1 MTTKPNQKSLLLNK
15 TSQVKTKPIQKSIG
29 KDQRSN
35 HQIKTIEFPIK
46 NTHSDIL
53 NHPINLYSNI
63 LKKLDELDMN
73 EPKEN
78 TNKLTPI
85 NFEKYKINT
94 KTNIINNE
102 EYKEKSSLSN
112 PIISISNQRLSAIQK
127 LNNKKNFNKEDI
139 VKFTYSSNE
148 EINPKFHKTGVTLED
163 GYKQETPQDH
173 RARLVDDYDKYFNK
187 KQNEVNEESVINQKN
202 NKNDNNLFTSIDYF
216 SGLYI
221 EMRYA
226 YGINSKS
233 SFIYIKNKKL
243 IGYILSDIVI
253 LESLELNQ
261 DRNQICLDKTFLLKS
276 ENEKNA
282 LSLKEDVPYKDNSN
296 DINNYHPSM
305 LILSDNENILIV
317 YSRVDPVI
325 IALDVSKISN
335 KQRFSDNLSMIKII
349 TSCKLQ
355 HKYLKSCVFSPNS
368 LFLILMTHNN
378 NINESYI
385 SVFDYYSNTIISTT
399 IISISLNIVKFNPY
413 LSNFEFVTC
422 AEKTALFWRITNE
435 YDLQYQY
442 VNVNSS
448 STEKIISVEYTP
460 PLSVTT
466 KIILLIGF
474 DNGAIVGIDTKTN
487 AMIFNMNMNKI
498 KDGISDLNQDNQ
510 GKSDIIEV
518 DYILCSVRF
527 FIIVSKSII
536 KYFKLPAL
544 SEIKHDNIELVNS
557 NEKQMKL
564 DGNIEYIDFDYAYS
578 ELLLITSNQNL
589 FYIDFNDDTLLKI
602 STFHKYFK
610 KKIRTLSEKGK
621 DNDNTEYKHDLSIS
635 YSQRI
640 VKINLLSKY
649 NPNYNIYNKTCIDSF
664 LNDAYYIIIA
674 YKNGFIRIYSFP
686 ENKIISTYDAVNEE
700 INDVSCSV
708 SNSNSYS
715 HLLISAYSTGFIR
728 FFDIT
733 QACLL
738 GKFISHSKNIY
749 NHLQFLPDDSYIYAI
764 DLNSTL
770 HLLKIEKIK
779 PLTVNL
785 HEIITFQSEIIRFEL
800 DNFDAFN
807 KFTVVSS
814 SEVSVYNRKFSNLL
828 KNNTYDKAIPQYY
841 LYDKVNSKE
850 QFDYSLKLKDG
861 KVNSEKFIFEYCR
874 KSKEVYYLLS
884 ELLCEVIIR
893 NFDLH
898 ATVQRI
904 VLCNFVSGMKASFNY
919 LSFTDV
925 SCGGIVLYPFID
937 DYSNEKRILKS
948 EVCCSIGISNLDSK
962 MKIEMSSNGKY
973 IITYDNYGFC
983 TYSLGYE
990 ERK

>member
-1 MTTKPNQKSLLLNK
+1 MTTKQNQKSLLLNK
-15 TSQVKTKPIQKSIG
+15 TSHVKIKSIQKNIG
-29 KDQRSN
+29 KDQKN
-35 HQIKTIEFPIK
+35 NNQLKKIEFPIK
-46 NTHSDIL
+46 NTHSDII

-85 NFEKYKINT
+85 DFEKYKIN
-94 KTNIINNE
+94 KKPNIINNE
-102 EYKEKSSLSN
+102 EYKEKASLSN
-112 PIISISNQRLSAIQK
+112 PITSISNQRLLAIQK

-148 EINPKFHKTGVTLED
+148 EVNPKFHKTVVSLEEN
-163 GYKQETPQDH
+163 YKQDTPHDH
-173 RARLVDDYDKYFNK
+173 RTRLVDDYDKYFNK
-187 KQNEVNEESVINQKN
+187 KQNEVNEEIIIDK
-202 NKNDNNLFTSIDYF
+202 KNDEILFPSIDYF

-233 SFIYIKNKKL
+233 SFIYIKNKKI

-261 DRNQICLDKTFLLKS
+261 DRNQVCLDKTFLLKS

-296 DINNYHPSM
+296 DIYNYHPSM

-317 YSRVDPVI
+317 YSFVNPVI
-325 IALDVSKISN
+325 IALDISKISN
-335 KQRFSDNLSMIKII
+335 KQIFSNNLSMIKII

-355 HKYLKSCVFSPNS
+355 HKYLKSCIFSPNS

-399 IISISLNIVKFNPY
+399 IISISLNIIKFNPY

-422 AEKTALFWRITNE
+422 AEKTSLFWRITNE

-442 VNVNSS
+442 VNVNPT

-460 PLSVTT
+460 PLSVTS
-466 KIILLIGF
+466 KIVLLIGF

-487 AMIFNMNMNKI
+487 TMIFNMNMNII
-498 KDGISDLNQDNQ
+498 KDGVSDFLQDNQ
-510 GKSDIIEV
+510 RKSDIIKV

-557 NEKQMKL
+557 NEKQMNL

-578 ELLLITSNQNL
+578 ELLLITSNWNL
-589 FYIDFNDDTLLKI
+589 FYVDFNDDTLLKI
-602 STFHKYFK
+602 STFNKYFK
-610 KKIRTLSEKGK
+610 KQIRTISEKEE
-621 DNDNTEYKHDLSIS
+621 DNDYTDYKQDLSIS

-640 VKINLLSKY
+640 VKIKLLSKY
-649 NPNYNIYNKTCIDSF
+649 NPNYNIYKKTCIDSL
-664 LNDAYYIIIA
+664 LNDAYFIIVA
-674 YKNGFIRIYSFP
+674 YKNGFIKIYSFP

-700 INDVSCSV
+700 INDVSCSI

-715 HLLISAYSTGFIR
+715 HLLISAYSTGYIR

-785 HEIITFQSEIIRFEL
+785 HEIITFQSEIIWFEL

-814 SEVSVYNRKFSNLL
+814 SDVSVYNRKFSNLL

-850 QFDYSLKLKDG
+850 QFDYSLKLGEEKA
-861 KVNSEKFIFEYCR
+861 KVKSERFIFEYCR

-884 ELLCEVIIR
+884 ELLCEVVIR
-893 NFDLH
+893 NFYLH
-898 ATVQRI
+898 VTVQKI
-904 VLCNFVSGMKASFNY
+904 VLCNFVSGMKGSYNY
-919 LSFTDV
+919 LCFTDI

-937 DYSNEKRILKS
+937 DYNNEMRSLKS
-948 EVCCSIGISNLDSK
+948 EACCSIGISNLDSK
-962 MKIEMSSNGKY
+962 MRIEMSSNGKY